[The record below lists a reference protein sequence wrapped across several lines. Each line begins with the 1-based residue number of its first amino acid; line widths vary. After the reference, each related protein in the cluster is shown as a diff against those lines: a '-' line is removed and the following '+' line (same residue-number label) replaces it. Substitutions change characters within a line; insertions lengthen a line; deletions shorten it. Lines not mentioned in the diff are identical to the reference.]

1 MTGKDI
7 YQALGDIDPRMIEKA
22 DNCSADDPKNGLRRR
37 MRYAGGAAACLCLV
51 IALAIGLSS
60 LLIPKTQD
68 GGGSD
73 QMADIFY
80 GFCLN
85 GLQYYPI
92 DVGDHA
98 RYEEVK
104 ALQVGATGENRYE
117 ITEAHLGEWLG
128 TIPADENFGQ
138 GEVYRFA
145 AYPDYDAIVIMHRDG
160 EYKFYIS
167 DGDLYR
173 YIRETGKSDSD
184 ALFSYHGM
192 PDSITEMTTEVG
204 GTPLSKESVAEVIT
218 LLSGKQTVEYAVY
231 AERAVA
237 LWKQTYGT
245 DEVKLSGSGGL
256 DYDMSDE
263 EIRERLW
270 AMTTPVSLWIK
281 TDRGF
286 DMLLIHYYPQFG
298 VFNFSN
304 QLYGLSESEMQ
315 TLDGLLGIE

>member
-7 YQALGDIDPRMIEKA
+7 YEALGQMDPHMIEQA
-22 DNCSADDPKNGLRRR
+22 DRRTAAKRRR
-37 MRYAGGAAACLCLV
+37 YAWWVACACLAV
-51 IALAIGLSS
+51 VLAIGLPT
-60 LLIPKTQD
+60 LMLIPRTED

-80 GFCLN
+80 GFYFN
-85 GLQYYPI
+85 GLEYSPI
-92 DVGDHA
+92 SVGDHA
-98 RYEEVK
+98 RYEAVK

-117 ITEAHLGEWLG
+117 ITEVHLGEWLG
-128 TIPADENFGQ
+128 SVPADENFGQ
-138 GEVYRFA
+138 GEIYRFA
-145 AYPDYDAIVIMHRDG
+145 AYPDYDAILIMYRDG
-160 EYKFYIS
+160 EYNFYIS
-167 DGDLYR
+167 DGNLYR
-173 YIRETGKSDSD
+173 YIRETGKSSSD

-192 PDSITEMTTEVG
+192 PDSITEMTTEIG
-204 GTPLSKESVAEVIT
+204 GEPLREEAVAEIIA
-218 LLSGKQTVEYAVY
+218 LLSGKETVEYDVY

-245 DEVKLSGSGGL
+245 DEVKLSESGGL
-256 DYDMSDE
+256 NYSMSDE

-270 AMTTPVSLWIK
+270 AMTTPISLWIK

-298 VFNFSN
+298 LFNFSHRF
-304 QLYGLSESEMQ
+304 YELSESEMQ